1 MDGQRCDRHPSAPA
15 KARIILPSGGV
26 LYACGHC
33 ANTLDFG
40 HDFLIEYEM
49 ATT

>member
-1 MDGQRCDRHPSAPA
+1 MDETCDRHPTARA

-33 ANTLDFG
+33 ARTLDYSGEFT
-40 HDFLIEYEM
+40 IEYE
-49 ATT
+49 AVAV